1 MGRTIDADV
10 ALEHIKKRL
19 YETALNNS
27 PDPVGPTFA
36 VTPDVI
42 YQDIAE
48 NRIET
53 WLSEVPSHSR
63 LRERRKAAGITQKE
77 LSERSGVNKRMIEQY
92 EQGVKSLS
100 DAAAR
105 TVYQLARALG
115 CEVEDLLEI

>member
-27 PDPVGPTFA
+27 PDPVGSIFK

-48 NRIET
+48 NRIEV
-53 WLSEVPSHSR
+53 WLSEIPSKG
-63 LRERRKAAGITQKE
+63 E
-77 LSERSGVNKRMIEQY
+77 
-92 EQGVKSLS
+92 
-100 DAAAR
+100 
-105 TVYQLARALG
+105 
-115 CEVEDLLEI
+115 